1 MSTTE
6 CGSEIVLVHGVE
18 ATRGR
23 LAAVL
28 LRTKSVW
35 RVLRN
40 RIASN
45 RLYELDDH
53 QLEDIGLTR
62 HDVVVALERTGVL
75 DDPSLL
81 LSRAARERSRT
92 RFSRP
97 QRR

>member
-6 CGSEIVLVHGVE
+6 CGSEIVLVPGAG

-23 LAAVL
+23 LVAVL

-35 RVLRN
+35 RALRN
-40 RIASN
+40 RTASN
-45 RLYELDDH
+45 QLYDLDDH
-53 QLEDIGLTR
+53 QLQDIGLTR
-62 HDVVVALERTGVL
+62 HDLVVALERTGVL

-97 QRR
+97 QKR